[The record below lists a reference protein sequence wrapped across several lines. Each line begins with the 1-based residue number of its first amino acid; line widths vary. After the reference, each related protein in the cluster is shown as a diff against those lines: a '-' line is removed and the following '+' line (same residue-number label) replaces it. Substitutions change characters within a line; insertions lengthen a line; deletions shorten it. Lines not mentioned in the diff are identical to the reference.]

1 MGGGGMNQTLG
12 SPLGGMGGGGM
23 NQTLGSPLGGMGGMN
38 QTFGSPLG
46 SMGGNLNPLQSLF
59 GGANLQNQEVN
70 RTAGSEQQMNQ
81 NPAPAVENQQN
92 LVSDFLE
99 GLKSSI
105 SEVKQI
111 PQDAQQQ
118 QEKPNFQEQPKEK
131 DQSKEDS
138 SKSFENV
145 IKQTDSLGSALE
157 GLGEKIKSLTESMK
171 DGKENNKDKNE
182 SQEKG
187 ASSNETKELK
197 ISDVNANVSIQSSPD
212 TETQA
217 KIAAINAI
225 IKDFQSQLNTL
236 KQQASGKVNPPQ
248 KM

>member
-1 MGGGGMNQTLG
+1 MSQMLGGGSITSQMLGGGMGGGMNQTLG
-12 SPLGGMGGGGM
+12 SPLGSMGGGMG
-23 NQTLGSPLGGMGGMN
+23 QSSLGGDMRGMG
-38 QTFGSPLG
+38 
-46 SMGGNLNPLQSLF
+46 
-59 GGANLQNQEVN
+59 
-70 RTAGSEQQMNQ
+70 GSEQQNNQ
-81 NPAPAVENQQN
+81 NPAPAVENQQG

-111 PQDAQQQ
+111 PQDAKQSE
-118 QEKPNFQEQPKEK
+118 EKPNFQEQPKEK

-145 IKQTDSLGSALE
+145 IKQADSLGSALE

-171 DGKENNKDKNE
+171 DGKEDSKDKNE
-182 SQEKG
+182 SQEKSG
-187 ASSNETKELK
+187 SNNETKELK
-197 ISDVNANVSIQSSPD
+197 ISDVNANVNIQSSPD

-217 KIAAINAI
+217 KVAAINAI
-225 IKDFQSQLNTL
+225 VKELQNQLNTL
-236 KQQASGKVNPPQ
+236 KQQVSGKVNPPQ